1 MISYLFEGFLM
12 STDRS
17 PMQLPDYDTFVESIA
32 VLGLPFSG
40 SEIHGVMCAYLCAG
54 SIKEGEAYLRA
65 LITNRQEAGL
75 RSATLALFGV
85 YAVSQQQISGIDFE
99 FQLLLP
105 EDDAPLLERAQA
117 FSEWCEGFTQ
127 GMRIAGIADQ
137 QFHDEEAEEAFQHLA
152 EFAELD
158 YDSLE
163 MNESDER
170 ALMEVSE
177 YARMAVLQI
186 YLDLHADHRP
196 KERSETAH

>member
-1 MISYLFEGFLM
+1 M
-12 STDRS
+12 STDRALI
-17 PMQLPDYDTFVESIA
+17 QLPEYYTFIESIGI
-32 VLGLPFSG
+32 LGLPFSG

-54 SIKEGEAYLRA
+54 AIKEGEAYLRA
-65 LITNRQEAGL
+65 LMTNHQDAGL
-75 RSATLALFGV
+75 RNAALALFGL
-85 YAVSQQQISGIDFE
+85 YAVSQQQIAGFNFE

-105 EDDAPLLERAQA
+105 DDDAPLLDRAQA
-117 FSEWCEGFTQ
+117 FSEWCEGFMQ
-127 GMRIAGIADQ
+127 GMRMAGITGE

-158 YDSLE
+158 CDSLQV
-163 MNESDER
+163 NETDER

-186 YLDLHADHRP
+186 YLDLHAEHRP